1 MDDGAG
7 AGSKERETKRIRNK
21 FATRRGGQKKWIER
35 RCVGKE
41 GSNEDGWMSESNET
55 RNEVV
60 EQKSRKARR
69 ETSGL
74 DGAIIEEQWW
84 RAAEM
89 ERLSLHTFLS
99 AAFMCTC
106 RKTKQKKSN
115 KDP

>member
-1 MDDGAG
+1 MMVPARGAKSAKPNALG
-7 AGSKERETKRIRNK
+7 TNSPP
-21 FATRRGGQKKWIER
+21 GGGDKKKWIEG

-60 EQKSRKARR
+60 EQKSRKARH

-99 AAFMCTC
+99 GAFMCTC